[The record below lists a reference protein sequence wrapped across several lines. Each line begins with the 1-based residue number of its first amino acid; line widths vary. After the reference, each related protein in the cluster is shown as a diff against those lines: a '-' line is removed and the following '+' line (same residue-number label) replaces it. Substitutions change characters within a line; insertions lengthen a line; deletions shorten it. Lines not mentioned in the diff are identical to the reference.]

1 MIFTHRFFILFAFGV
16 LPLVF
21 AWGAP
26 GVKWGLVAYDLV
38 LLSLAYVDYRR
49 TEDVSQIEIARNMPR
64 RFMIGEENE
73 VQITVS
79 HRLPRQ
85 FKLTI
90 KDEYPPGLELRGER
104 MLVAAPLRRGIAD
117 HQATVG
123 YKLYAA
129 SRGDYGLVDIVV
141 RRRGP
146 WGLTVKQDKVKA
158 AESVKVYPNINEAR
172 RHELSARRNR
182 QMLLGSRK

>member
-1 MIFTHRFFILFAFGV
+1 MIFTRRFFILFAIGV

-21 AWGAP
+21 AWGAH
-26 GVKWGLVAYDLV
+26 GVKLGLVAYDLA
-38 LLSLAYVDYRR
+38 LLLLAYVDYRR
-49 TEDVSQIEIARNMPR
+49 AEDISLMNITRHMPR

-73 VQITVS
+73 VRITVS

-85 FKLTI
+85 FTLTV

-104 MLVAAPLRRGIAD
+104 LLAAAPLRRGTSD
-117 HQATVG
+117 RRATVG

-129 SRGDYGLVDIVV
+129 SRGDYGFGDVVV

-146 WGLTVKQDKVKA
+146 WGLIVKQDRVKA

-172 RHELSARRNR
+172 RH
-182 QMLLGSRK
+182 